1 MPYAAPPGRSGH
13 NGPVPRRVG
22 AGLAAALVALAG
34 CGGGTHQA
42 APPPTGATTTTAAT
56 TTTTTVPRPTT
67 TVWVPTAPQATPD
80 AAAAVLVN
88 AWATANRATAST
100 VAAPAAV
107 ATLFALPYPAGNL
120 QPRGCTEGVNPGTC
134 TYRNTATEGIYELNV
149 TQRSNGWYVSS
160 VTPEA

>member
-1 MPYAAPPGRSGH
+1 
-13 NGPVPRRVG
+13 
-22 AGLAAALVALAG
+22 LAATLVGLAG
-34 CGGGTHQA
+34 CGGGTNQA
-42 APPPTGATTTTAAT
+42 GPAPAAAT
-56 TTTTTVPRPTT
+56 TTTSTIPAATTTPTVPRPTT
-67 TVWVPTAPQATPD
+67 TVWVPTAPQTTPD
-80 AAAAVLVN
+80 AAAAALVN
-88 AWATANRATAST
+88 AWATGNRATAST

-149 TQRSNGWYVSS
+149 TRRANGWYVSS